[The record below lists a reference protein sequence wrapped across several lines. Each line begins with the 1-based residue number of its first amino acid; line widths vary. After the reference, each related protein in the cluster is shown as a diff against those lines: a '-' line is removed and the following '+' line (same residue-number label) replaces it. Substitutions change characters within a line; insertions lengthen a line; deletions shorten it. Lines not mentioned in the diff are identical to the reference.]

1 MVAGGLVVKALDC
14 RPTGPRFLSHY
25 NGGVFTSESTQLCLK
40 EVSRYILEGVSLEI
54 YTTSFGR
61 DVKPSGPGALV
72 SVYCSVA
79 ISGCLISHPTS
90 GFSYRDTN
98 SSLGQ

>member
-1 MVAGGLVVKALDC
+1 MVKALDC

-25 NGGVFTSESTQLCLK
+25 NSGGFFTSESTQLCLK
-40 EVSRYILEGVSLEI
+40 KVSRYILEGVSPEI

-72 SVYCSVA
+72 RVYCSVA
-79 ISGCLISHPTS
+79 ISGYHISHPAG
-90 GFSYRDTN
+90 GFSHRDTN
-98 SSLGQ
+98 KS